1 MIASEMTSLWRTAER
16 SALEPLLERVDLRL
30 QTFDSRPEI
39 LDVGTEGVPRLR
51 GAKLSEAPLDPI
63 QSLLKRGE
71 ARLDPIQPLLKFG
84 EAGLDPVQPL
94 VDRIQALLDLTE
106 PLVKTLDGS
115 DEVAVLRLQPSE
127 AGLDGLVL
135 VLEPAETVIEPVELG
150 SDFIE
155 ARIHLRLE
163 RFEPAI
169 DSGEMREQPLLEIR
183 EYSVG
188 DRLVRHGRHATPF
201 DRPLDQQRRPGI
213 PTKGRRGERPASFEI
228 TAKLGDARSVSRD
241 GDMKMGTGRRVAVP
255 ATPAEAVEVT
265 EAAPA
270 SEVIS

>member
-1 MIASEMTSLWRTAER
+1 MTYLWRTAER

-30 QTFDSRPEI
+30 QAFDSRPEI
-39 LDVGTEGVPRLR
+39 LDVGTKGVPRLR

-71 ARLDPIQPLLKFG
+71 ARLD
-84 EAGLDPVQPL
+84 A
-94 VDRIQALLDLTE
+94 IQALLDLTE
-106 PLVKTLDGS
+106 PLVKPLDRS
-115 DEVAVLRLQPSE
+115 EEAAVLRLQSSQ

-169 DSGEMREQPLLEIR
+169 DSGEMRKQPLLEIR

-188 DRLVRHGRHATPF
+188 DGLVRHGRHATPF
-201 DRPLDQQRRPGI
+201 D
-213 PTKGRRGERPASFEI
+213 
-228 TAKLGDARSVSRD
+228 
-241 GDMKMGTGRRVAVP
+241 
-255 ATPAEAVEVT
+255 
-265 EAAPA
+265 
-270 SEVIS
+270 